1 MTTDNGS
8 NMVAGANILKSRL
21 NTFTHYRCIA
31 HVLNLVVA
39 AGLGVVN
46 LQIKKLRKLIKVI
59 QKSTKLLGEL
69 ENLAK
74 LDKIKFLHPILD
86 CKTRWNS
93 TYKMISHACVL
104 KENMQMLLVKN
115 PYLTNFFPN
124 EDEWELFKDLD
135 QFLQQFNEATIE
147 LSSQKYP
154 TIAHSRII
162 LIAIKNDLET
172 NKGDEYLL
180 KDVADAMLEKF
191 NNYYEMLENS
201 SHIAAFL
208 DPRYKKYCFLTM
220 SEHEIQLPIR
230 NQLQQKQ
237 QLGDPIISIKKTS
250 SFLKKLK
257 ETSIIIIPIDDEVHK
272 YWISAKVNKDV
283 KPLD

>member
-1 MTTDNGS
+1 MSQAIANKIFNILVEFDIETKTIAMTTDNSS
-8 NMVAGANILKSRL
+8 NIVASANILKSRL

-74 LDKIKFLHPILD
+74 LDKIKFFCPILD

-124 EDEWELFKDLD
+124 EDEWKLFKDLD

-154 TIAHSRII
+154 TIVHLKII

-191 NNYYEMLENS
+191 NNYYKMLEILFFNN
-201 SHIAAFL
+201 
-208 DPRYKKYCFLTM
+208 
-220 SEHEIQLPIR
+220 E
-230 NQLQQKQ
+230 
-237 QLGDPIISIKKTS
+237 
-250 SFLKKLK
+250 
-257 ETSIIIIPIDDEVHK
+257 
-272 YWISAKVNKDV
+272 
-283 KPLD
+283 